1 MIKKLDQSSILNI
14 CVNQVIIDL
23 ATCVKELVENSLDA
37 GSTKIEVYLKEY
49 GKEGVEVVDNGSGIS
64 SQNLEQIAQKGA
76 TSKIRQ
82 FQDLESL
89 DTFGFRGEALN
100 AISVLSQLTITTRT
114 ESDEMAYR
122 YQFNQDNSVKSKT
135 LVPRERGTTISLTD
149 LFGNI
154 PVRKQEFNKN
164 IISQYNKLV
173 NMITEYAIIS
183 VNCQICLINQSSKK
197 GREMILNSG
206 SPMKNMLQKTAQV
219 FSKKISEMLV
229 ELKFNFGEE
238 CSVIEG
244 YVLNKQT
251 SGSVQESKSIQ
262 KNMSYLFV
270 NTRPVNPF
278 KKMNSIFSDIYKK
291 YNTSARYIYI
301 LHLKV
306 KKDAIDFNVSPDKR
320 DIFIK
325 YENEF
330 YTALRDSLT
339 QLFEKLNSI
348 QKVLMPVVIS
358 NKKKDTSLDDSE
370 DESQELPTQQQQ
382 KSQFAQQ
389 TKQTK
394 LFQQLK
400 YEVNVHDQDQS
411 NEENEFSN
419 QKQLDTLSFKS
430 PSKGKQ
436 LAQQKDVFNNLR
448 NSSSSQKKQ
457 DLIEDDNDEIE
468 DLSNFSSNTKPQSK
482 QKNDN
487 SEYFKSRNQTFN
499 SDYFSIAQQR
509 KKAYEEQLQNTKE
522 ELQNSQENQYENYQK
537 QQQTQHNKQSNTDSK
552 QQKINEDEG
561 QNQDFSYF
569 NEKLKLY
576 QQSKQQTENDSK
588 YKVKEYTL
596 NMFKKS
602 EQENSSKRN
611 NQNNVQINN
620 EEEDED
626 CDDQCCTQSHNQT
639 IQQKGY
645 KSDDSSLYKT
655 KEEKQTKQLTSSSNQ
670 SEILPNNFQKQEEAR
685 AQPKKQNNQMMEINE
700 NIDQDQG
707 RTFRIKAK
715 NEDEIEELA
724 DDLEDQLKRWEN
736 EDFKKDKFVELQIIG
751 QFNKAF
757 IIAYWVEKDQ
767 IFLIDQHASDEKTN
781 YERLLKE
788 NNFQGQKLVKPIEL
802 SLTIQEADIL
812 ENNREIFKKNGFQF
826 QIKYDENS
834 GEPNLYINQLPS
846 SKHIQFNIND
856 FDEIFQNI
864 NNEETDIETFRP
876 KKIQR
881 VLASKACRSSIM
893 IGTALSK
900 SSMKQILLNLSK
912 LQSPWNC
919 PHGRPT
925 MVKTPPMNHLLQQVQ
940 VKKTYDL

>member
-49 GKEGVEVVDNGSGIS
+49 GKEGVEVVDNGSGIN

-76 TSKIRQ
+76 TSKLRQ

-114 ESDEMAYR
+114 ESDDMAYR
-122 YQFNQDNSVKSKT
+122 YQFNQDNTVKSKT
-135 LVPRERGTTISLTD
+135 LVPRDRGTTISLTD

-183 VNCQICLINQSSKK
+183 VNCQICLINQSTKK

-229 ELKFNFGEE
+229 ELKFDFGEE
-238 CSVIEG
+238 SSVIEG
-244 YVLNKQT
+244 YVLNRQT
-251 SGSVQESKSIQ
+251 SGSVQDSKSIQ

-278 KKMNSIFSDIYKK
+278 KKINSIFSDIYKK
-291 YNTSARYIYI
+291 YNSSARYIYI

-330 YTALRDSLT
+330 YTALRDNLT

-358 NKKKDTSLDDSE
+358 NKKKETSFDDSE
-370 DESQELPTQQQQ
+370 DESQDFSNQQQQ
-382 KSQFAQQ
+382 KTQQTSQQ

-400 YEVNVHDQDQS
+400 QEINIQEEDQS
-411 NEENEFSN
+411 NEESEVSN
-419 QKQLDTLSFKS
+419 QKQLDILSFKS
-430 PSKGKQ
+430 PSKGK
-436 LAQQKDVFNNLR
+436 LIAQQKDIFSNQR
-448 NSSSSQKKQ
+448 NSSSGQKKKY
-457 DLIEDDNDEIE
+457 DMIEDENEDIE
-468 DLSNFSSNTKPQSK
+468 DLSSFSSNAKPQSK
-482 QKNDN
+482 QKNEN

-509 KKAYEEQLQNTKE
+509 KKAYEEQLQNTQD
-522 ELQNSQENQYENYQK
+522 ELQNSKEDLQISQQK
-537 QQQTQHNKQSNTDSK
+537 QQKASSKLNNQNIIDSK
-552 QQKINEDEG
+552 NLINEDEE

-569 NEKLKLY
+569 NDKLKLY
-576 QQSKQQTENDSK
+576 KQSKQQSENDSK
-588 YKVKEYTL
+588 YKVKEYSVGML
-596 NMFKKS
+596 KKS
-602 EQENSSKRN
+602 ELQNSNKGS
-611 NQNNVQINN
+611 NQDNN
-620 EEEDED
+620 EEDESF
-626 CDDQCCTQSHNQT
+626 DDQCCTQSHNNSNK
-639 IQQKGY
+639 QKSQ
-645 KSDDSSLYKT
+645 KLDDESLYKT
-655 KEEKQTKQLTSSSNQ
+655 KEEKQTKILKQSLNQ
-670 SEILPNNFQKQEEAR
+670 DENLSKNVQMLQEAR
-685 AQPKKQNNQMMEINE
+685 TLPKKQNNQLMEINE
-700 NIDQDQG
+700 NVDQDQG
-707 RTFRIKAK
+707 RAFKIKAK
-715 NEDEIEELA
+715 KEDEIEELA
-724 DDLEDQLKRWEN
+724 DDLEDQLKNWES

-812 ENNREIFKKNGFQF
+812 ENNKEIFKKNGFQF

-846 SKHIQFNIND
+846 SKHILFDIND

-893 IGTALSK
+893 IGTALNK
-900 SSMKQILLNLSK
+900 PSMKQILLNLSK

>member
-76 TSKIRQ
+76 TSKLRQ

-100 AISVLSQLTITTRT
+100 AISVLSQLTITTKT
-114 ESDEMAYR
+114 DSDEMAYR
-122 YQFNQDNSVKSKT
+122 YQFNQDNTIKSKT

-219 FSKKISEMLV
+219 FSKKISDMLV
-229 ELKFNFGEE
+229 DLKFDFGEE

-244 YVLNKQT
+244 YILNRQT
-251 SGSVQESKSIQ
+251 SGSVQDSKSIQ

-291 YNTSARYIYI
+291 YNSSARYIYI

-330 YTALRDSLT
+330 YTALRDNLT

-358 NKKKDTSLDDSE
+358 SKIKDTSMDDSE
-370 DESQELPTQQQQ
+370 DDSQESSNQQ
-382 KSQFAQQ
+382 KQKTLSTQQ

-394 LFQQLK
+394 LFQKLK
-400 YEVNVHDQDQS
+400 QEINIQEEDLS
-411 NEENEFSN
+411 NEDSEANN
-419 QKQLDTLSFKS
+419 QKELEILSFKS

-436 LAQQKDVFNNLR
+436 ITQLKDTINNQR
-448 NSSSSQKKQ
+448 IGSSNSKRKQ
-457 DLIEDDNDEIE
+457 DLFEDVNDEIE
-468 DLSNFSSNTKPQSK
+468 DLSNFSSNSKAQSK

-509 KKAYEEQLQNTKE
+509 KKAYEEQLQNTRE
-522 ELQNSQENQYENYQK
+522 ELQNSKEEYQENYQK
-537 QQQTQHNKQSNTDSK
+537 KQQTSSKDHNNQNKTDSK
-552 QQKINEDEG
+552 QLINEDEE

-569 NEKLKLY
+569 NDKLKLY
-576 QQSKQQTENDSK
+576 KQSKQQSENNSK
-588 YKVKEYTL
+588 YQVKEYSFD
-596 NMFKKS
+596 MFKKS
-602 EQENSSKRN
+602 KQENSSKGQD
-611 NQNNVQINN
+611 NQKINN
-620 EEEDED
+620 EDEEN
-626 CDDQCCTQSHNQT
+626 CDDQCCTQSQNYSNSQNE
-639 IQQKGY
+639 Y
-645 KSDDSSLYKT
+645 KSEDSSLYKM
-655 KEEKQTKQLTSSSNQ
+655 KEEKQTKQLKQSLNQ
-670 SEILPNNFQKQEEAR
+670 EELVQKHFQIQEEAR
-685 AQPKKQNNQMMEINE
+685 ILNKKQNNELMEIDE
-700 NIDQDQG
+700 KIDQDQG
-707 RTFRIKAK
+707 RAFKIKSK
-715 NEDEIEELA
+715 KEDEIEELA
-724 DDLEDQLKRWEN
+724 DDLEEQLKTWES

-826 QIKYDENS
+826 QIKYDESN

-881 VLASKACRSSIM
+881 ILASKACRSSIM
-893 IGTALSK
+893 IGTALNK

-925 MVKTPPMNHLLQQVQ
+925 MVKTPPMNHLIQQVQ